1 MNKAIASDQDITK
14 ISERGEWEVPR
25 NSLKLFDSIGSGSA
39 GTVYIATWRYTK
51 VAAKVLEKSSEEF
64 SIQEF
69 RSELKSLSS
78 IRHPNIIQFFGAC
91 TLNEPYIIVIEYMSR
106 GNLETNN
113 PNLSS
118 TEKKQVLLDICS
130 GLAYLHNRTPRCVIH
145 RDLKPNNI
153 LLNLSGRA
161 KIADFGLSKFQQNHN
176 DSFVMTGE
184 TGTYRYMAPEVVMH
198 KEYNASVD
206 IWSFGMIMFFM
217 YFHIPFLGMNTYEIV
232 HTVTKESFK
241 LKFSKTSSIS
251 EIILKCTT
259 WNSSN
264 RPESIDLINT
274 IESLPLQVQ
283 VKTQKWCCF
292 T

>member
-1 MNKAIASDQDITK
+1 MNKAIASDQDISK

-25 NSLKLFDSIGSGSA
+25 SSLKLYDNIGSGSF

-91 TLNEPYIIVIEYMSR
+91 TLTEPYIIVIEYMSR

-113 PNLSS
+113 LKLSS
-118 TEKKQVLLDICS
+118 TEKKQILLDICS

-161 KIADFGLSKFQQNHN
+161 KIADFGLSKFQQNHSDN
-176 DSFVMTGE
+176 FVMTGE

-232 HTVTKESFK
+232 HTVTKESFN
-241 LKFSKTSSIS
+241 LKFSKPSQIS
-251 EIILKCTT
+251 EIISMCTT

-264 RPESIDLINT
+264 RPESIDLIDT
-274 IESLPLQVQ
+274 LESLPVQ
-283 VKTQKWCCF
+283 VKTQKWFCF